1 MFEISWSELLI
12 LAIVLMVF
20 VGPKDLPA
28 LLRTLGKHTGIIR
41 GFFGDF
47 KAQFNVMLRE
57 FEIEEREK
65 EGRAPRP
72 RARPAASP
80 PTSRSISEA
89 LPEPPASS
97 GNEIASN
104 DADASVRGLKRM
116 PPMPMP
122 AYAFASPIPDGLPD
136 VYTPSSRTAM
146 VATSHRDDV
155 RSLYRK
161 PR

>member
-65 EGRAPRP
+65 EGGAPRP
-72 RARPAASP
+72 RARPPPSL
-80 PTSRSISEA
+80 PTSSSTSEA
-89 LPEPPASS
+89 LPGRPAAPE
-97 GNEIASN
+97 NEIASAAAS
-104 DADASVRGLKRM
+104 DDTDASVRGLNPM

-122 AYAFASPIPDGLPD
+122 AYALASPIPDGLPP
-136 VYTPSSRTAM
+136 V
-146 VATSHRDDV
+146 
-155 RSLYRK
+155 
-161 PR
+161 